1 MVPESRR
8 QAGQWLAKA
17 RGDLDSAKILFQAN
31 PPQLETG
38 LFHCQQA
45 AEKVLKGWL
54 TFHEIPF
61 LKTHD
66 LAVLLNL
73 CAKKEK
79 GFLQWQEKL
88 PRLTPFAT
96 ESRYPGDALEPAAE
110 DVRDCEKMAREVVEF
125 VFGKIGKEM
134 GGLLVF

>member
-1 MVPESRR
+1 M
-8 QAGQWLAKA
+8 AGQGAGRSRVRQHPFPGGIA
-17 RGDLDSAKILFQAN
+17 PAGD
-31 PPQLETG
+31 G

-45 AEKVLKGWL
+45 AEKALKGWL

-73 CAKKEK
+73 CAAKEK
-79 GFLQWQEKL
+79 GFQQWQESL

-110 DVRDCEKMAREVVEF
+110 DIREAEKLAREVVEF
-125 VFGKIGKEM
+125 VFRKIGSN
-134 GGLLVF
+134 

>member
-17 RGDLDSAKILFQAN
+17 RGDLESARILFQAES
-31 PPQLETG
+31 PQLETG

-45 AEKVLKGWL
+45 AEKALKGWL
-54 TFHEIPF
+54 TFREIPF

-73 CAKKEK
+73 CAEKEK
-79 GFLQWQEKL
+79 GFEQWQESL

-96 ESRYPGDALEPAAE
+96 ESRYPGDVLEPAAE
-110 DVRDCEKMAREVVEF
+110 DIREAEKLAREVVEF
-125 VFGKIGKEM
+125 VFRKIGSN
-134 GGLLVF
+134 

>member
-17 RGDLDSAKILFQAN
+17 RGDLESARILFQAES
-31 PPQLETG
+31 PQPGTG

-45 AEKVLKGWL
+45 AEKALKGWL

-73 CAKKEK
+73 CAAREK
-79 GFLQWQEKL
+79 GFQQWQENL

-110 DVRDCEKMAREVVEF
+110 DIREAEKLAREVVEF
-125 VFGKIGKEM
+125 VFRKIGSN
-134 GGLLVF
+134 

>member
-8 QAGQWLAKA
+8 QAGQWLVKA
-17 RGDLDSAKILFQAN
+17 RGDLDSAKILLEAAS
-31 PPQLETG
+31 PQLETG

-54 TFHEIPF
+54 TFHQIPF

-73 CAKKEK
+73 CVKKEK
-79 GFLQWQEKL
+79 EFLPWQESL

-96 ESRYPGDALEPAAE
+96 ESRYPGDAMEPAAE
-110 DVRDCEKMAREVVEF
+110 DVREAERTAREVVEF
-125 VFGKIGKEM
+125 VFEKIGKQVR
-134 GGLLVF
+134 G